1 MSERLDY
8 HLGLLKNTQT
18 RLLNASKQDSTA
30 ISEEILQQLQLAID
44 QLVQQTGSGYESG
57 HDLLANIATH
67 HPQLMPAIDRDLLWF
82 FGGDCLHF
90 LADDEIERFQRLEDM
105 AAEAE
110 SDGKTFDYQ
119 AAHGAL
125 R

>member
-30 ISEEILQQLQLAID
+30 ISEEILQQLQLVID
-44 QLVQQTGSGYESG
+44 QLGQKTDLGYESG

-67 HPQLMPAIDRDLLWF
+67 QPQLMPAIDRDLLWF

-90 LADDEIERFQRLEDM
+90 LTDDELDRFQRLEDM
-105 AAEAE
+105 AAAAE
-110 SDGKTFDYQ
+110 SEDKTFDYQ
-119 AAHGAL
+119 AAHATL